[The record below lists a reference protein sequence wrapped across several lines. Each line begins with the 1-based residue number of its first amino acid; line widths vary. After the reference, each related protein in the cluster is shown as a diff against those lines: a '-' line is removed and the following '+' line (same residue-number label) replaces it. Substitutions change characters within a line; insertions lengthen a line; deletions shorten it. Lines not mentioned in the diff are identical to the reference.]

1 MDALFKGL
9 KVVDAG
15 TWIAGP
21 VSSTILA
28 DYGADVT
35 KVEMPG
41 DGDAY
46 RRLAHAVGTP
56 NADINYAWAQ
66 DARTSA
72 RSPSTSR
79 PMRARRSS
87 GNSSRS
93 ATST

>member
-9 KVVDAG
+9 GVVDAG

-28 DYGADVT
+28 DHGTDVT

-46 RRLAHAVGTP
+46 RRLAHAPGTP
-56 NADINYAWAQ
+56 SADIVGLDKAV
-66 DARTSA
+66 DLPRT
-72 RSPSTSR
+72 PTC
-79 PMRARRSS
+79 
-87 GNSSRS
+87 
-93 ATST
+93 